1 MIEEIDKT
9 YQQIENK
16 ILNHEIYQNVKDY
29 SKAKEK
35 NKNIFRSWRT
45 TKKCRY

>member
-1 MIEEIDKT
+1 MIGEIDKT
-9 YQQIENK
+9 YQQIQDIKSWN
-16 ILNHEIYQNVKDY
+16 I
-29 SKAKEK
+29 SKCKRLFKSKGK

>member
-1 MIEEIDKT
+1 MIDEIDKT

-16 ILNHEIYQNVKDY
+16 ILKSWNI
-29 SKAKEK
+29 SKCKRLFKSKGK

-45 TKKCRY
+45 T